1 MIFAATRETRCIDLL
16 FNFGAISGWMVNS
29 TPQQPLPPGMTRY
42 SLYKRPGG
50 SPGPVWTGAEN
61 LALTGFD
68 PRTVQPVASR
78 YTNYAVA
85 AQNFYPYC
93 LYLLTDMDTIRY
105 ARSASNSVEELSVLW
120 QSVHRNS
127 YFSHGGTF
135 LFKLMVQ
142 SAQDYIQ

>member
-1 MIFAATRETRCIDLL
+1 
-16 FNFGAISGWMVNS
+16 
-29 TPQQPLPPGMTRY
+29 
-42 SLYKRPGG
+42 
-50 SPGPVWTGAEN
+50 
-61 LALTGFD
+61 
-68 PRTVQPVASR
+68 
-78 YTNYAVA
+78 
-85 AQNFYPYC
+85 
-93 LYLLTDMDTIRY
+93 LTDMDTIRY